1 MNVALLVVVAA
12 VDLMK
17 GVVVAVEAV
26 VLEIIVLPDD
36 VNGFIGVVVIFGI
49 LFDLIV
55 VLLWDNVLRGDDFPE
70 ISVDN
75 RGNTLE
81 VVGNID
87 LIDSGILLISFQ

>member
-12 VDLMK
+12 VDLIK

-36 VNGFIGVVVIFGI
+36 VNGFIVVVVIFGI

-55 VLLWDNVLRGDDFPE
+55 VLLRDNVLGGDDFPE